1 MSVLDVVNAPWAI
14 TPDKLR
20 EIQAFYSA
28 YLRGEKSD
36 IRAIEARHGRPL
48 ANERKPYVLS
58 DGVAVI
64 ALEGIIAKKM
74 NLFTEISG
82 GTSSELATQDLHAA
96 LADSAV
102 NSIILLI
109 DSPGGTVDGTQAL
122 SDQVYAAR
130 RVKPIVAL
138 ASGVMASAAYWIGS
152 AAMAV
157 YISEQTT
164 VTGSIGVVTSHVD
177 MSGAEAQKGI
187 KTTEIYA
194 GKFKR
199 ISSAYSPLSDDG
211 RTSIQEQVD
220 YLYSVFV
227 GDVAKNRG
235 VSVDAVLQ
243 KMADGRLFTGQQG
256 IEAGLVDG
264 VATLAGLTYRM
275 ALAGKSKA

>member
-36 IRAIEARHGRPL
+36 IGAIEDRLGRPL
-48 ANERKPYVLS
+48 ANERKPYILS

-64 ALEGIIAKKM
+64 NLEGIIAKKM
-74 NLFTEISG
+74 NLFTQISG
-82 GTSSELATQDLHAA
+82 GTSTELATQDLRTA

-138 ASGVMASAAYWIGS
+138 ASGMMASAAYWIGS

-199 ISSAYSPLSDDG
+199 VASAYSPLSDDG

-264 VATLAGLTYRM
+264 VATLEGLTYRM